1 MMTSGRRKRPTI
13 VATATSVA
21 LVALLLPIGHEPAS
35 AQGPEVLAVVLE
47 VAKAIKK
54 EQEEAARWKKVDD
67 IQEHVESISR
77 RLSRIE
83 SGLQLLLEQ
92 VQRLSEKIDQRF
104 DKERHEKI
112 LAEMGKIRRNL
123 RLWTLDPENYRREI
137 ESALGTLQGAVEFS
151 RLTSSYGGYLYVA
164 AAMPYERVMFLLLDR
179 DPVAWEDTFL
189 SYADYFLQSREVDVE
204 GSIGAAYRATRLRML
219 FIETEHA
226 KNPSGWCRVSDK
238 ILECD
243 PRSNRWV
250 EYPALRKWKGD
261 LATGYGWVRGEPLK
275 KGRGGRAGSRCEG
288 GSSGGGDHHLVTP
301 AEPGEDPSLIDEFHM
316 NAETPP
322 DWRSEDYWR
331 KAKDELPASR
341 QHSCFKP
348 LDTTREEYQELATV
362 TVPLLEDAL
371 NTAYNVEAL
380 ARVWAQGPS

>member
-1 MMTSGRRKRPTI
+1 MKNSGHRKRSTI
-13 VATATSVA
+13 VATATIV
-21 LVALLLPIGHEPAS
+21 LVAFLLPMGQEPAS
-35 AQGPEVLAVVLE
+35 AQGPEVLAVILE
-47 VAKAIKK
+47 AAKAINK

-83 SGLQLLLEQ
+83 SSLQLLLEQ
-92 VQRLSEKIDQRF
+92 VQKLSERIDQRF
-104 DKERHEKI
+104 DRERHERI

-137 ESALGTLQGAVEFS
+137 ENALGALQGAVEFS

-164 AAMPYERVMFLLLDR
+164 AAMPYERAMFLLLSR

-226 KNPSGWCRVSDK
+226 NNPSGWCRVSDK
-238 ILECD
+238 IHECD

-250 EYPALRKWKGD
+250 EYPALRKWEGN
-261 LATGYGWVRGEPLK
+261 LAAGYRWVRGEPLK

-288 GSSGGGDHHLVTP
+288 GPQGGEHLVTP
-301 AEPGEDPSLIDEFHM
+301 AEPREGPGLIDERHM

-322 DWRSEDYWR
+322 DWKSEDYWR
-331 KAKDELPASR
+331 KAEDKLPASR

-348 LDTTREEYQELATV
+348 LETTRGEYQDLATV
-362 TVPLLEDAL
+362 TAPLLEDAL
-371 NTAYNVEAL
+371 NTAYNAETV
-380 ARVWAQGPS
+380 ARVWARGLS